1 MNTFVSLI
9 CYEKNV
15 LHSKA
20 GKGMVQRD
28 SNRSLF
34 KGIIVIARIVSENKL
49 FANFID
55 LYHFPLRE
63 NLGFSTICLFKWK
76 ITDILWLD
84 CFC

>member
-1 MNTFVSLI
+1 M
-9 CYEKNV
+9 KKKV

-20 GKGMVQRD
+20 GKGNGSKDPQ
-28 SNRSLF
+28 RSLF
-34 KGIIVIARIVSENKL
+34 KGIIVIAGIISENKL

-55 LYHFPLRE
+55 LYLFPRRE

-84 CFC
+84 AFC